1 MGTWTHPFAVL
12 HLSCQ
17 LTINSTTTP
26 HQWPL
31 NSEVRLKIQG
41 GHYTPMSMICSRH
54 THTYTH
60 TEQSNLQPNT
70 NSVGGKIFQ
79 VLLPNQQFNSPDKE
93 MSKVKGHQ
101 GHQKKKKKKQ
111 VQLTQHLAA
120 SVTSGQIIK
129 LTTHIKMA
137 TCAILICKSG
147 GSGFWPFD
155 TNLQYKFD
163 LALIRPTSVCRE
175 HLHNA

>member
-101 GHQKKKKKKQ
+101 GHPPKKKKAS
-111 VQLTQHLAA
+111 AA
-120 SVTSGQIIK
+120 DSASCSLCHFWTNNQAHY
-129 LTTHIKMA
+129 THQNGNMHHIDM
-137 TCAILICKSG
+137 
-147 GSGFWPFD
+147 
-155 TNLQYKFD
+155 
-163 LALIRPTSVCRE
+163 
-175 HLHNA
+175 